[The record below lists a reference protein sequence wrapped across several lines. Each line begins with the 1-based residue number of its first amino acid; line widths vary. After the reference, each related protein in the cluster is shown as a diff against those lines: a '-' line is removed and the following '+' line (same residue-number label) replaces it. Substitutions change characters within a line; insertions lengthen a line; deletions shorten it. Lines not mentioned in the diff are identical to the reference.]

1 MKAYKVGVVTDI
13 LMLII
18 YFRFS
23 SFVLSWSL

>member
-1 MKAYKVGVVTDI
+1 MKAYKVGAVTDN
-13 LMLII
+13 LMFIV

>member
-1 MKAYKVGVVTDI
+1 MKAYKVEAVTDI

-18 YFRFS
+18 YSRFS